1 MKISAQMNRGKLQI
15 TVEDDGLGMSAEDI
29 KKAEKRG
36 GRVDEGKVGWG
47 LGLSIVRD
55 IVDEYEGGFKLSQSE
70 MGGLKAVV
78 ILPGRK
84 E

>member
-1 MKISAQMNRGKLQI
+1 MHYDNLQI
-15 TVEDDGLGMSAEDI
+15 TVEDDGLGMSAQDI

-55 IVDEYEGGFKLSQSE
+55 IVDEYDGSFKLSKSS

-78 ILPGRK
+78 LLPGRQ
-84 E
+84 EN